1 MIVSGLFTCS
11 IYFVPQGNIPM
22 FFVLGILA
30 ELAAGVM
37 PILFFAML
45 GDAAD
50 YSEFRNGRRAT
61 GLTFSA
67 GTFAMKFGGGMAGVA
82 MMFVLRLQGYFGKAA
97 EQTTE
102 ALQGIRL
109 INSFVPVIFIILAI
123 VLILLYPLTTE
134 KMREVEGEL
143 KLRKEKE
150 DAE

>member
-1 MIVSGLFTCS
+1 MR
-11 IYFVPQGNIPM
+11 P
-22 FFVLGILA
+22 VLHFL
-30 ELAAGVM
+30 
-37 PILFFAML
+37 
-45 GDAAD
+45 
-50 YSEFRNGRRAT
+50 
-61 GLTFSA
+61 
-67 GTFAMKFGGGMAGVA
+67 
-82 MMFVLRLQGYFGKAA
+82 MFVLRLQGYFGKAA